1 MGLQFVPSERWCRG
15 TLPLVVL
22 LSMFS
27 MPSGRAEAQAA
38 ATVGPTQRAA
48 AAACTYDQ
56 CALRLE
62 ESSIRQ
68 GMEGRFLGD
77 LSVFSNISTSVPWLN
92 DSARTFARRAHSGHT
107 QSVVVRALGAA
118 SYIAGI
124 VVASQAVKE
133 GSDRASGTTVTTGND
148 ATIKR
153 SEFYTGLGLELGGA
167 VLSWVSDG
175 MDRRARSMLSRAV
188 WWHNRDVAR

>member
-1 MGLQFVPSERWCRG
+1 MKLQLERG
-15 TLPLVVL
+15 FHVALLHVVL
-22 LSMFS
+22 LSMSS
-27 MPSGRAEAQAA
+27 MSSGLAA
-38 ATVGPTQRAA
+38 AQSPTAVGPTQRAA
-48 AAACTYDQ
+48 ASACTYDQ

-77 LSVFSNISTSVPWLN
+77 LSVFSNISTSVPWFN
-92 DSARTFARRAHSGHT
+92 DSARTFARRAQSGHT
-107 QSVVVRALGAA
+107 QSTVVRALGVV

-124 VVASQAVKE
+124 VVASRAVKE
-133 GSDRASGTTVTTGND
+133 GADRASGTTGTTGND
-148 ATIKR
+148 ATIKQ

-167 VLSWVSDG
+167 VLGWIADG

-188 WWHNRDVAR
+188 WWHNRDLSR